1 MASRDGRIK
10 LKDLGVIQ
18 HILNDIYGTKTGN
31 LAFEKIVALIERF
44 PVKKG
49 AGAGY
54 FSEKDVFL
62 ITYGDTLNKKGELP
76 LKTLYEFAVSQFKNV
91 FSTIHILPFFPFSSD
106 DGFSVVDF
114 FAVNPELGYWK
125 DIRRLGSEFQLM
137 FDLVLNHVS
146 AQSIWFQ
153 NYLEEKTPYKEF
165 AIEVDPS
172 IDLSMVTRPR
182 SLPLLTQF
190 KKKSDEVVHI
200 WTTFSSDQ
208 IDLNYKSLN
217 VLEKMIE
224 AFLFYVEQGATSIR
238 LDAIAYLWKEVGTT
252 CIHLKQTHRVVQL
265 FRKIL
270 DVVAPDVQLIT
281 ETNVPHHEN
290 MSYFGD
296 GRNEAQMIYNFTLP
310 PLLFYSFI
318 QEDSTVLSEWA
329 KCLRVNSPHNTFFNF
344 TASHDG
350 IGVRPLEGIL
360 TRSEIDRLIDIVKQN
375 GGSVSYKR
383 NPDGSQSPYELNITY
398 VDALLNPGSKI
409 DFCHIPKFL
418 ASQAIQFVLPGV
430 PASYIHSVLGS
441 RNWKTGLRLT
451 QRART
456 INREKLQVNEV
467 LSQLKDPETFRS
479 RIFYNYIKMI
489 KTRTRQSAFHPNA
502 DFEILEIDP
511 KAFVIARY
519 AKDQIIYAVTN
530 ISSKQM
536 VASLSGARAPLWMKD
551 LITGVS
557 FRTDELKLNPYQFL
571 WLSTI
576 ER

>member
-1 MASRDGRIK
+1 
-10 LKDLGVIQ
+10 LKDIDTIQ
-18 HILNDIYGTKTGN
+18 HILKNIYGAKAGN
-31 LAFEKIVALIERF
+31 LAFEKIAALIDRF

-49 AGAGY
+49 PGEGY
-54 FSEKDVFL
+54 FSEEDVFL
-62 ITYGDTLNKKGELP
+62 ITYGDTLNKKGEPP
-76 LKTLYEFAVSQFKNV
+76 LKTLYQFAMSQFKNV
-91 FSTIHILPFFPFSSD
+91 FSTVHILPFFPFSSD
-106 DGFSVVDF
+106 DGFSVIDF
-114 FAVNPELGYWK
+114 FAVNPELGDWK
-125 DIRRLGSEFQLM
+125 DIQRLGSEFQLM
-137 FDLVLNHVS
+137 FDLVLNHFS
-146 AQSIWFQ
+146 TKSTWFQ
-153 NYLEEKTPYKEF
+153 NYLKEKTYYKEF

-182 SLPLLTQF
+182 SLPLLTRF
-190 KKKSDEVVHI
+190 NKTSDEVVHV

-208 IDLNYKSLN
+208 IDLNYKSLH

-224 AFLFYVEQGATSIR
+224 ALLFYVEQGATSIR
-238 LDAIAYLWKEVGTT
+238 LDAIAYLWKEIGTT
-252 CIHLKQTHRVVQL
+252 CIHLKQAHQLVQL

-270 DVVAPDVQLIT
+270 DVVAPDVLLIS

-310 PLLFYSFI
+310 PLLFYSFVR
-318 QEDSTVLSEWA
+318 EDSTVLSEWA

-360 TRSEIDRLIDIVKQN
+360 PRSEIDSLIDIVQEN

-398 VDALLNPGSKI
+398 VDALLNPESKI
-409 DFCHIPKFL
+409 DLWHIPKFL

-441 RNWKTGLRLT
+441 RNWKMGLRQT

-456 INREKLQVNEV
+456 INREKLQVDEV

-479 RIFYNYIKMI
+479 RIFNDYIKMI
-489 KTRTRQSAFHPNA
+489 KTRKRQSAFHPNA

-530 ISSKQM
+530 ISSKEI
-536 VASLSGARAPLWMKD
+536 VVSLSGARAPLWMND
-551 LITGVS
+551 LITGVN
-557 FRTDELKLNPYQFL
+557 FRTDALKLNPYQFL
-571 WLSTI
+571 WLSTMD
-576 ER
+576 R

>member
-1 MASRDGRIK
+1 
-10 LKDLGVIQ
+10 LKDLTAIQ

-44 PVKKG
+44 PVKKKSG
-49 AGAGY
+49 ESY

-76 LKTLYEFAVSQFKNV
+76 LKTLYEFAVRYLKNV

-106 DGFSVVDF
+106 DGFSVIDF
-114 FAVNPELGYWK
+114 FAVNPQLGDWK
-125 DIRRLGSEFQLM
+125 DIRRLGDAFQLM

-146 AQSIWFQ
+146 AKSLWFQ
-153 NYLEEKTPYKEF
+153 DYLEEKTTYKDF

-172 IDLSMVTRPR
+172 MDLSMVTRPR
-182 SLPLLTQF
+182 SLPLLTRF
-190 KKKSDEVVHI
+190 KKSSNKVVHV

-208 IDLNYKSLN
+208 IDLNYKSLQ

-224 AFLFYVEQGATSIR
+224 ALLFYVEQGATSIR
-238 LDAIAYLWKEVGTT
+238 LDAIAYLWKEIGTT
-252 CIHLKQTHRVVQL
+252 CIHLKQTHQVVQL

-270 DVVAPDVQLIT
+270 DVVAPDVLLIT

-290 MSYFGD
+290 ISYYGD

-310 PLLFYSFI
+310 PLLFYSFV
-318 QEDSTVLSEWA
+318 QEDSTVFSEWA
-329 KCLRVNSPHNTFFNF
+329 KSLRINSPHNTFFNF

-360 TRSEIDRLIDIVKQN
+360 ARSEIDKLIEIVKQN
-375 GGSVSYKR
+375 GGRVSNKG

-398 VDALLNPGSKI
+398 VDALLNPNKKV
-409 DFCHIPKFL
+409 DLWHIPKFL
-418 ASQAIQFVLPGV
+418 ASQSIQYALPGV

-441 RNWKTGLRLT
+441 RNWKMGLRQT

-456 INREKLQVNEV
+456 INREKLQIAEV

-479 RIFYNYIKMI
+479 RIFYNYINMI
-489 KTRTRQSAFHPNA
+489 KTRKRQSAFHPNA
-502 DFEILEIDP
+502 DFEILKIDP

-519 AKDQIIYAVTN
+519 AKDQTLYAVTN

-536 VASLSGARAPLWMKD
+536 VISLSGAKAPLWMKD
-551 LITGVS
+551 LITGVN
-557 FRTDELKLNPYQFL
+557 FRTDALKLTPYQFL
-571 WLSTI
+571 WLSTTD
-576 ER
+576 R

>member
-1 MASRDGRIK
+1 
-10 LKDLGVIQ
+10 LKDIDTIQ
-18 HILNDIYGTKTGN
+18 HILNDIYGAKAGN
-31 LAFEKIVALIERF
+31 LAFEKIAALIERF

-49 AGAGY
+49 SGEGY
-54 FSEKDVFL
+54 FSEEDVFL

-76 LKTLYEFAVSQFKNV
+76 LKTLYEFAMRHFKNV
-91 FSTIHILPFFPFSSD
+91 FSTIHILPFCPFSSD
-106 DGFSVVDF
+106 DGFSVIDF
-114 FAVNPELGYWK
+114 FAVNPELGDWK

-146 AQSIWFQ
+146 AKSMWFQ
-153 NYLEEKTPYKEF
+153 NYLKEKTTYKEF

-172 IDLSMVTRPR
+172 MDLSMVIRPR
-182 SLPLLTQF
+182 TLPLLTPF
-190 KKKSDEVVHI
+190 KKSSDEVVHV

-208 IDLNYKSLN
+208 IDLNYKSLH

-224 AFLFYVEQGATSIR
+224 ALLFYVEQGATSIR
-238 LDAIAYLWKEVGTT
+238 FDAIAYLWKEIGTT
-252 CIHLKQTHRVVQL
+252 CIHLRQTHLLVQL

-270 DVVAPDVQLIT
+270 DVVAPDVLVIT

-310 PLLFYSFI
+310 PLLFYSFV

-329 KCLRVNSPHNTFFNF
+329 KCLRVNSLQNTFFNF

-360 TRSEIDRLIDIVKQN
+360 ARSEIDRLIDIVKEN
-375 GGSVSYKR
+375 GGSVSYKK

-398 VDALLNPGSKI
+398 VDALLNPESKI
-409 DFCHIPKFL
+409 DLWHIPKFL

-441 RNWKTGLRLT
+441 QNWKTGLRQT

-456 INREKLQVNEV
+456 INREKLQINEV

-489 KTRTRQSAFHPNA
+489 KTRKRQSAFHPNS

-511 KAFVIARY
+511 KVFVIARY

-530 ISSKQM
+530 ISSKRM
-536 VASLSGARAPLWMKD
+536 VVSLSGASAPLWMKD

-557 FRTDELKLNPYQFL
+557 FRTDALKLNPYQFL
-571 WLSTI
+571 WLSTMD
-576 ER
+576 R

>member
-1 MASRDGRIK
+1 M
-10 LKDLGVIQ
+10 KDIDTIQ
-18 HILNDIYGTKTGN
+18 HILKNIYGAKAGN
-31 LAFEKIVALIERF
+31 LAFEKIAALIDRF

-49 AGAGY
+49 PGKGY
-54 FSEKDVFL
+54 FSEEDVFL

-76 LKTLYEFAVSQFKNV
+76 LKTLYQFAMSQFKNV
-91 FSTIHILPFFPFSSD
+91 FSTVHILPFFPFSSD
-106 DGFSVVDF
+106 DGFSVIDF
-114 FAVNPELGYWK
+114 FAVNPELGDWK
-125 DIRRLGSEFQLM
+125 DIQRLGSEFQLM

-146 AQSIWFQ
+146 AKSTWFQ
-153 NYLEEKTPYKEF
+153 NYLKEKTDYKEF

-182 SLPLLTQF
+182 SLPLLTRF
-190 KKKSDEVVHI
+190 NKTSDEVVHV

-208 IDLNYKSLN
+208 IDLNYKSVH

-224 AFLFYVEQGATSIR
+224 ALLFYVEQGATSIR
-238 LDAIAYLWKEVGTT
+238 LDAIAYLWKEIGTT
-252 CIHLKQTHRVVQL
+252 CIHLKQAHQLVQL

-270 DVVAPDVQLIT
+270 DVVAPDVLLIS

-310 PLLFYSFI
+310 PLLFYSFVR
-318 QEDSTVLSEWA
+318 EDSTVLSEWA

-360 TRSEIDRLIDIVKQN
+360 PRSEIDSLIDIVQEN

-398 VDALLNPGSKI
+398 VDALLNPESKI
-409 DFCHIPKFL
+409 DLWHIPKFL

-441 RNWKTGLRLT
+441 RNWKMGLRQT

-456 INREKLQVNEV
+456 INREKLQVDEV

-479 RIFYNYIKMI
+479 RIFNDYIKMI
-489 KTRTRQSAFHPNA
+489 KTRKRQSAFHPNA

-530 ISSKQM
+530 ISSKEI
-536 VASLSGARAPLWMKD
+536 VVSLSGARAPLWMND
-551 LITGVS
+551 LITGVN
-557 FRTDELKLNPYQFL
+557 FRTDALKLNPYQFL
-571 WLSTI
+571 WLSTMD
-576 ER
+576 R

>member
-1 MASRDGRIK
+1 M
-10 LKDLGVIQ
+10 KDIDTIQ
-18 HILNDIYGTKTGN
+18 HILNDIYGAKAGN
-31 LAFEKIVALIERF
+31 LAFEKIAALIERF

-49 AGAGY
+49 SGEGY
-54 FSEKDVFL
+54 FSEEDVFL

-76 LKTLYEFAVSQFKNV
+76 LKTLYEFAMRHFKNV
-91 FSTIHILPFFPFSSD
+91 FSTIHILPFCPFSSD
-106 DGFSVVDF
+106 DGFSVIDF
-114 FAVNPELGYWK
+114 FAVNPELGDWK

-146 AQSIWFQ
+146 AKSMWFQ
-153 NYLEEKTPYKEF
+153 NYLKEKTTYKEF

-172 IDLSMVTRPR
+172 MDLSMVIRPR
-182 SLPLLTQF
+182 TLPLLTPF
-190 KKKSDEVVHI
+190 KKSSDEVVHV

-208 IDLNYKSLN
+208 IDLNYKSLH

-224 AFLFYVEQGATSIR
+224 ALLFYVEQGATSIR
-238 LDAIAYLWKEVGTT
+238 FDAIAYLWKEIGTT
-252 CIHLKQTHRVVQL
+252 CIHLRQTHLLVQL

-270 DVVAPDVQLIT
+270 DVVAPDVLVIT

-310 PLLFYSFI
+310 PLLFYSFV

-329 KCLRVNSPHNTFFNF
+329 KCLRVNSLQNTFFNF

-360 TRSEIDRLIDIVKQN
+360 ARSEIDRLIDIVKEN
-375 GGSVSYKR
+375 GGNVSYKK

-398 VDALLNPGSKI
+398 VDALLNPESKI
-409 DFCHIPKFL
+409 DLWHIPKFL

-441 RNWKTGLRLT
+441 QNWKTGLRQT

-489 KTRTRQSAFHPNA
+489 KTRKRQSAFHPNS

-511 KAFVIARY
+511 KVFVIARY

-530 ISSKQM
+530 ISSKRM
-536 VASLSGARAPLWMKD
+536 VVSLSGASAPLWMKD
-551 LITGVS
+551 LITGIS
-557 FRTDELKLNPYQFL
+557 FRTDALKLNPYQFL
-571 WLSTI
+571 WLSTVD
-576 ER
+576 R

>member
-1 MASRDGRIK
+1 
-10 LKDLGVIQ
+10 LKDIDMIQ

-31 LAFEKIVALIERF
+31 LAFDKILSLIEKYPDRNGRKR
-44 PVKKG
+44 V
-49 AGAGY
+49 Y
-54 FSEKDVFL
+54 FSQEDVFL

-76 LKTLYEFAVSQFKNV
+76 LKTLYQFAVSQFKNV

-106 DGFSVVDF
+106 DGFSVIDF
-114 FAVNPELGYWK
+114 FTVNPELGEWK

-146 AQSIWFQ
+146 AKSMWFQ
-153 NYLEEKTPYKEF
+153 NYLEEKTTYKEF
-165 AIEVDPS
+165 PIEVDPS

-182 SLPLLTQF
+182 SLPLLTRF
-190 KKKSDEVVHI
+190 RKTSDEVVHV
-200 WTTFSSDQ
+200 WTTFGPDQ
-208 IDLNYKSLN
+208 IDLNYKSLH
-217 VLEKMIE
+217 VLEKMIK
-224 AFLFYVEQGATSIR
+224 ALLFYVEQGATSIR
-238 LDAIAYLWKEVGTT
+238 LDAIAYLWKEIGTT
-252 CIHLKQTHRVVQL
+252 CIHLKQTHQLVQF

-270 DVVAPDVQLIT
+270 DVVAPDVLVIT

-310 PLLFYSFI
+310 PLLFYSFVR
-318 QEDSTVLSEWA
+318 EDSTVLSEWA
-329 KCLRVNSPHNTFFNF
+329 KSLRVNYPHNTFFNF

-350 IGVRPLEGIL
+350 IGVRPLEGL
-360 TRSEIDRLIDIVKQN
+360 LSRPEIDKLIDIVKEN

-398 VDALLNPGSKI
+398 VDALLNPESKI
-409 DFCHIPKFL
+409 DLWHIPKFL

-441 RNWKTGLRLT
+441 RNWKTGLRQT

-479 RIFYNYIKMI
+479 KIFYNYIKMI
-489 KTRTRQSAFHPNA
+489 KTRKRQSAFHPNA
-502 DFEILEIDP
+502 DFGILEIDP

-519 AKDQIIYAVTN
+519 DKAQIIYAVTN
-530 ISSKQM
+530 ISSKRI
-536 VASLSGARAPLWMKD
+536 VISLSGARAPLWMKD
-551 LITGVS
+551 LITGVN
-557 FRTDELKLNPYQFL
+557 FCTDALKLNPYQFL
-571 WLSTI
+571 WLSTMD
-576 ER
+576 R

>member
-1 MASRDGRIK
+1 
-10 LKDLGVIQ
+10 LKDIDTIQ
-18 HILNDIYGTKTGN
+18 HILKNIYGAKAGN
-31 LAFEKIVALIERF
+31 LAFEKIAALIDRF

-49 AGAGY
+49 PGEGY
-54 FSEKDVFL
+54 FSEEDVFL
-62 ITYGDTLNKKGELP
+62 ITYGDTLNKKGEPP
-76 LKTLYEFAVSQFKNV
+76 LKTLYQFAMSQFKNV
-91 FSTIHILPFFPFSSD
+91 FSTVHILPFFPFSSD
-106 DGFSVVDF
+106 DGFSVIDF
-114 FAVNPELGYWK
+114 FAVNPELGDWK
-125 DIRRLGSEFQLM
+125 DIQRLGSEFQLM

-146 AQSIWFQ
+146 TKSTWFQ
-153 NYLEEKTPYKEF
+153 NYLKEKTYYKEF

-182 SLPLLTQF
+182 SLPLLTRF
-190 KKKSDEVVHI
+190 NKTSDEVVHV

-208 IDLNYKSLN
+208 IDLNYKSLH

-224 AFLFYVEQGATSIR
+224 ALLFYVEQGATSIR
-238 LDAIAYLWKEVGTT
+238 LDAIAYLWKEIGTT
-252 CIHLKQTHRVVQL
+252 CIHLKQAHQLVQL

-270 DVVAPDVQLIT
+270 DVVAPDVLLIS

-310 PLLFYSFI
+310 PLLFYSFVR
-318 QEDSTVLSEWA
+318 EDSTVLSEWA
-329 KCLRVNSPHNTFFNF
+329 KCLRVNSSHNTFFNF

-360 TRSEIDRLIDIVKQN
+360 PRSEIDSLIDIVQEN

-398 VDALLNPGSKI
+398 VDALLNPESKI
-409 DFCHIPKFL
+409 DLWHIPKFL

-441 RNWKTGLRLT
+441 RNWKMGLRQT

-456 INREKLQVNEV
+456 INREKLQVDEV

-479 RIFYNYIKMI
+479 RIFNDYIKMI
-489 KTRTRQSAFHPNA
+489 KTRKRQSAFHPNA

-530 ISSKQM
+530 ISSKEI
-536 VASLSGARAPLWMKD
+536 VVSLSGARAPLWMND
-551 LITGVS
+551 LITGVN
-557 FRTDELKLNPYQFL
+557 FRTDALKLNPYQFL
-571 WLSTI
+571 WLSTMD
-576 ER
+576 R